1 MAEYYNG
8 VGAQGNMSVSAD
20 RVAPDVQTGR
30 VVFVDSTL
38 YENNEG
44 YKAKVDQCIAEGFHQ
59 VEVGAS
65 GATGA
70 TGATSATGATGATS

>member
-30 VVFVDSTL
+30 VVFVNSTL
-38 YENNEG
+38 YSNDED
-44 YKAKVDQCIAEGFHQ
+44 YKAKVDQCIAEGFYR
-59 VEVGAS
+59 VNL
-65 GATGA
+65 
-70 TGATSATGATGATS
+70 